1 MDDSG
6 TTEQRLDRMIVG
18 SWVTQAIYVAAEIG
32 IADLLAAGPRTADE
46 MAQETKTHG
55 ASLYRVLRALASLNI
70 FREDN
75 KGRFSLTPMG
85 KLLGSDAA
93 GSKRSL
99 ARMAGAEFYR
109 SWGGLLYSVKTGGAA
124 FDEVFG
130 SPFFRYMSMNP
141 DRWRIYDSAMTGI
154 HDSETIPVLDAYD
167 FSSFE
172 TIVDVGGGN
181 GLALVAIL
189 RRHPGVRGVL
199 FDLPAVAERAGE
211 ILAGCDVADRLS
223 VVGGDFFVSVPPS
236 ADAYLLRHILHDW
249 EDGESA
255 AILGNCRDAMRPGG
269 RVLVVET
276 VLPSGNGP
284 CFGKWLDLMM
294 LVVGGRERTEEQYDA
309 LLSSAGLHMTRVVP
323 TAHEV
328 SLIEGAHAP
337 DPTRP
342 VSIDRQ
348 EQSVS

>member
-1 MDDSG
+1 MEFPG
-6 TTEQRLDRMIVG
+6 TEEQMLNRMIVG

-32 IADLLAAGPRTADE
+32 IADLLSVGPRTVDDLAS
-46 MAQETKTHG
+46 ETKVHG
-55 ASLYRVLRALASLNI
+55 PSLYRVLRALASLNI
-70 FREDN
+70 FREDEE
-75 KGRFSLTPMG
+75 GRFSLTPMG

-109 SWGGLLYSVKTGGAA
+109 SWGELLYSVKTGEAS

-181 GLALVAIL
+181 GLALAAIL
-189 RRHPGVRGVL
+189 RRHPGVRGIL

-211 ILAGCDVADRLS
+211 ILAGCDVTDRLS
-223 VVGGDFFVSVPPS
+223 VVGGDFFESVLPS
-236 ADAYLLRHILHDW
+236 ADAYLLRHVLHDW
-249 EDGESA
+249 EDGESVS
-255 AILGNCRDAMRPGG
+255 ILGNCRNAMRPGG

-276 VLPSGNGP
+276 VIPSGNGP

-294 LVVGGRERTEEQYDA
+294 LVVGGRERTEGQYAA
-309 LLSSAGLHMTRVVP
+309 LLSTAGLRMTRVVP
-323 TAHEV
+323 TVHEV
-328 SLIEGAHAP
+328 SLIEGVHVP
-337 DPTRP
+337 DPSRTASIDPQEYP
-342 VSIDRQ
+342 VS
-348 EQSVS
+348 